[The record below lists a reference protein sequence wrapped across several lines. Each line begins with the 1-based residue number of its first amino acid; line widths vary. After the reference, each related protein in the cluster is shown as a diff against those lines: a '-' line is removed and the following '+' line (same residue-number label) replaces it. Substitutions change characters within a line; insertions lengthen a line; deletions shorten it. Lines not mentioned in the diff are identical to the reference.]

1 MFTTSPLCSR
11 LSTSVEGIPVNKTDK
26 SLPWE
31 GRGVEYQR
39 GITLHRYLYR
49 MMRSKGDWVGGE
61 PCLEGMI

>member
-1 MFTTSPLCSR
+1 MFTTSPPCSR

-31 GRGVEYQR
+31 GRGVVYQR

-49 MMRSKGDWVGGE
+49 MM
-61 PCLEGMI
+61 